1 MRGCRAN
8 GLDVGCVAALFLL
21 AVLVVSPAE
30 MGFVPPL
37 LLPLSSS
44 LRLGQH

>member
-8 GLDVGCVAALFLL
+8 GLDVGCVARFLL